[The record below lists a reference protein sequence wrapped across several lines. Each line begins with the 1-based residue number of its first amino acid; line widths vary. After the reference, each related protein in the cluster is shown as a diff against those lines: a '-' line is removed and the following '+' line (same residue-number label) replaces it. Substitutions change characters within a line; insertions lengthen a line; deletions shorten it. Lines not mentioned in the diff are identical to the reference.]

1 MAGPAFSAL
10 GRASFH
16 VGTPYLHP
24 PPRSH
29 ASLPLMTQFKEF
41 GGTIYKT
48 HLKQFAAF
56 QKIVTY
62 LEARF

>member
-1 MAGPAFSAL
+1 
-10 GRASFH
+10 
-16 VGTPYLHP
+16 
-24 PPRSH
+24 
-29 ASLPLMTQFKEF
+29 MTQFKEF

-56 QKIVTY
+56 QKIVAY